1 MRRLAIL
8 SSIILLVL
16 LSSVSVTGCQQ
27 QAPTPTPAPTPEAAT
42 EHQITITNSGFEPPE
57 INIKAKDTVTWT
69 NQDTEH
75 HTVAGG
81 IFDSG
86 DMEPGETYSKTF
98 TKTGILNY
106 LCNYHPSEK
115 GKIIITK

>member
-16 LSSVSVTGCQQ
+16 LSSVPVIGCQQ
-27 QAPTPTPAPTPEAAT
+27 QAPTTTPAPTLEAAT
-42 EHQITITNSGFEPPE
+42 EHQITINNSGFEPPE
-57 INIKAKDTVTWT
+57 INIKIKDTVTWT

-86 DMEPGETYSKTF
+86 DLEPGETYSKTF
-98 TKTGILNY
+98 NKIGTLNY

-115 GKIIITK
+115 GKVIITQ

>member
-1 MRRLAIL
+1 MRRLTIL

-16 LSSVSVTGCQQ
+16 LSSVSVIGCQQ
-27 QAPTPTPAPTPEAAT
+27 QAPTPAPVPTPGVGI
-42 EHQITITNSGFEPPE
+42 EHQVTITNSGFEPPE

-69 NQDTEH
+69 NLDTKN

-86 DMEPGETYSKTF
+86 DLEPGETYSKTF

-106 LCNYHPSEK
+106 LCNFHPDEK